1 MKKSNVFVYLLDGN
15 LYLNLTNRCSNACS
29 FCVRNGK
36 ESYYGNA
43 LWLEREPT
51 AAEVLEQ
58 IPDRPFAE
66 AVFCGF
72 GEPTERMDV
81 LKIVA
86 GELKERGCTVR
97 LNTNGQGNLING
109 RDITT
114 ELAMYVD
121 KVNVSLNA
129 PNAAAY
135 QAICK
140 SVYGEAAFGELLRF
154 ACLCRDK
161 SMEAVLSV
169 VDCIGETAV
178 AECRKLA
185 EENGLKLR
193 VRTMIEDS

>member
-1 MKKSNVFVYLLDGN
+1 MKKSNIFAYWLDGN
-15 LYLNLTNRCSNACS
+15 LYLNLTNRCPNACS

-51 AAEVLEQ
+51 ANEVLSQ

-72 GEPTERMDV
+72 GEPTERLDV
-81 LKIVA
+81 LKEVA

-97 LNTNGQGNLING
+97 LNTNGQGNLIHG

-114 ELAMYVD
+114 ELAMCVD

-129 PNAAAY
+129 PTAAEY
-135 QAICK
+135 QAVCN
-140 SVYGEAAFGELLRF
+140 SRYGEVAFDELLRF

-161 SMEAVLSV
+161 SMETVLSV
-169 VDCIGETAV
+169 VDCIGESAV
-178 AECRKLA
+178 NACRRLA
-185 EENGLKLR
+185 EDLGLNLR
-193 VRTMIEDS
+193 VRAMIRDS

>member
-1 MKKSNVFVYLLDGN
+1 MKKSNIFAYWLDGN
-15 LYLNLTNRCSNACS
+15 LYLNLTNRCPNACS

-51 AAEVLEQ
+51 ASEVLSK

-72 GEPTERMDV
+72 GEPTERLDV
-81 LKIVA
+81 LKEVA
-86 GELKERGCTVR
+86 RELKERGCTVR
-97 LNTNGQGNLING
+97 LNTNGQGNLIHG

-114 ELAMYVD
+114 ELAMCVD

-129 PNAAAY
+129 PTAAEY
-135 QAICK
+135 QAVCN
-140 SVYGEAAFGELLRF
+140 SRYGEVAFDELLRF

-161 SMEAVLSV
+161 SMETVLSV
-169 VDCIGETAV
+169 VDCIGESAV
-178 AECRKLA
+178 NACRRLA
-185 EENGLKLR
+185 EDLGLNLR
-193 VRTMIEDS
+193 VRAMIRDS

>member
-1 MKKSNVFVYLLDGN
+1 MKKSNVFAYWLDGN

-43 LWLEREPT
+43 LWLEHEPT
-51 AAEVLEQ
+51 ASEVLAQ

-72 GEPTERMDV
+72 GEPTERLDV
-81 LKIVA
+81 LKEVA

-97 LNTNGQGNLING
+97 LNTNGQGNLIHG

-114 ELAMYVD
+114 ELAMCVD

-129 PNAAAY
+129 PTAAEYQSVCNSRYGAAA
-135 QAICK
+135 
-140 SVYGEAAFGELLRF
+140 FDELLRF

-161 SMEAVLSV
+161 SMETVLSV
-169 VDCIGETAV
+169 VDCIGESAV
-178 AECRKLA
+178 DACRRLA
-185 EENGLKLR
+185 EDLGLNLR
-193 VRTMIEDS
+193 VRAMIRDS